1 MKKCVLIGL
10 GNIGMNYDLGLSND
24 YVQTHLRAI
33 SLHSEFEL
41 VCGVDYSQKA
51 LNDFKDHFGVTCYEN
66 VLDLLKSDEVFDT
79 AIIATNTENLY
90 QTALLLIEDQR
101 TQFLIIEKPVSV
113 TLSEVEKLEK
123 LVRNRKIKC
132 VVNILGIL

>member
-41 VCGVDYSQKA
+41 VCSVDYSQKA

-79 AIIATNTENLY
+79 AMMTNTENLY

-101 TQFLIIEKPVSV
+101 HSF
-113 TLSEVEKLEK
+113 
-123 LVRNRKIKC
+123 
-132 VVNILGIL
+132 